1 MISLRC
7 DTVGQWGFDQGARGN
22 PGLPGSEE
30 KSAVVSWEQ
39 L

>member
-7 DTVGQWGFDQGARGN
+7 DTGLKWGFDLWARGK